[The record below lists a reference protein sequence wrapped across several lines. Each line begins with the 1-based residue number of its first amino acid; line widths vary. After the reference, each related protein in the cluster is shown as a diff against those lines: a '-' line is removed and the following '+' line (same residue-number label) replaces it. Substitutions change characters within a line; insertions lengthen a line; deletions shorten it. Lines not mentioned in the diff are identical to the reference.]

1 MLHFFKNIKQNYF
14 QYKESRTTLMEVISV
29 KLTETVIFYNL

>member
-14 QYKESRTTLMEVISV
+14 QCKESRTTLMEVISV
-29 KLTETVIFYNL
+29 KLAEIAIFCNL